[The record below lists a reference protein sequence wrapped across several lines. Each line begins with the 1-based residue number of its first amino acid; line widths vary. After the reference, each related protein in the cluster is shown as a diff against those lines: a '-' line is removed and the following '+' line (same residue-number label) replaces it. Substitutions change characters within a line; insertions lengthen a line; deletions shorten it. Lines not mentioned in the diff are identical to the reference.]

1 MLLFIYRQESRLL
14 KLKGLPGGSTGNKW
28 QSQSLNLAL
37 CSSETEPLTGPT
49 PLSPQGHL
57 PGGKEAV
64 GNMVP
69 TRKGALA
76 WCQLETIDEP
86 QSSLVLSA

>member
-1 MLLFIYRQESRLL
+1 MLLFIYRQENSLL
-14 KLKGLPGGSTGNKW
+14 KLQGLPGDSTGNKW

-37 CSSETEPLTGPT
+37 SSSESEPLTSPT

-57 PGGKEAV
+57 PGGKEAI

-76 WCQLETIDEP
+76 RC
-86 QSSLVLSA
+86 